1 MFSPTDTSRA
11 SVRDFAHGK
20 DSLLSVV
27 RTAHNRL
34 ATATAT
40 GGGTSEVQGGA
51 QHRLQ
56 IAVDAARDAGVAWG
70 GEIGDVLG
78 LARGNAYQR
87 YRHRAAR

>member
-40 GGGTSEVQGGA
+40 GGTSEVQGA

-56 IAVDAARDAGVAWG
+56 IAVDAARDAGVAW